1 MKLKLLQEWMSILVE
16 HPRSAQ
22 AGAHTKAARA
32 IVPPGRVRHGEVVLP
47 NNRMDPFQRVQ
58 VYNGGY
64 FTRLKEVLESD
75 HPGLVHAL
83 GEDNWS
89 HVALGYLQRHPSRHP
104 NLNRL
109 NKKLPEYIATRKR
122 LDHRAFL
129 RDLARLE
136 VTMTDAFDAPEF
148 EPLDMKTLQG
158 LTPEQWAAVVFE
170 PNPSLQIETF
180 SYPVNAYLQDIFDGN
195 KPDIPKRKKSHVATY
210 RHHQRVYRLTLSAPM
225 FTVLTALC
233 EGTAFGDA
241 LTTVAIG
248 AQQVTQWFATWSA
261 DGLFVDAA
269 V

>member
-16 HPRSAQ
+16 HPHSAQ

-32 IVPPGRVRHGEVVLP
+32 IVPPGRIRRGEVVLP

-58 VYNGGY
+58 VYTGGY

-83 GEDNWS
+83 GEDTWS

-104 NLNRL
+104 NLNQL
-109 NKKLPEYIATRKR
+109 NKKLPEYLATRKGLR
-122 LDHRAFL
+122 NRAFL

-136 VTMTDAFDAPEF
+136 VAMTDAFDAPEF
-148 EPLDMKTLQG
+148 EPLDMTTLQD

-170 PNPSLQIETF
+170 PNPSLQVESF
-180 SYPVNAYLQDIFDGN
+180 SYPVNAYLQDVLDGN
-195 KPDIPKRKKSHVATY
+195 NPRTPLRKKSHVAVY
-210 RHHQRVYRLTLSAPM
+210 RHDHRVYRLTLSPPM

-233 EGTAFGDA
+233 EGNAFGDA
-241 LTTVAIG
+241 LTAVAIG
-248 AQQVTQWFATWSA
+248 EQQVTRWFATWSA